1 MGRLLN
7 LYTLARA
14 RVVLAADW
22 VKAIEAPKSWSVTK
36 RIFLSTKIVKADK
49 GAVILIL
56 KT

>member
-14 RVVLAADW
+14 KVVLAVDL
-22 VKAIEAPKSWSVTK
+22 VKAIKAQKSWSVTK
-36 RIFLSTKIVKADK
+36 RIFLSPKFVNEDI
-49 GAVILIL
+49 GAVIPTL